1 MSDFNPA
8 YRQTYTPSQIQAY
21 YTRIGL
27 PTSQHSPPDAV
38 SKIANTA
45 SGLQFLTR
53 LQKHQLSSIPFEDL
67 ELHYSSHHTITL
79 DPQHLFHKIVERGM
93 GRGGYCME
101 NNCLFGT
108 VLRSLGYDVVSIGAK
123 VNEAVRAVS
132 ANKGW
137 KGPKYDGW

>member
-1 MSDFNPA
+1 MAEFNPA
-8 YRQTYTPSQIQAY
+8 HRQTYTPSQIQAY

-27 PTSQHSPPDAV
+27 PPSQHIPPDAV

-53 LQKHQLSSIPFEDL
+53 LQKHHLSSIPFENL

-79 DPQHLFHKIVERGM
+79 DPQHLFHKIVERNA

-101 NNCLFGT
+101 NSCLFGT

-123 VNEAVRAVS
+123 VNEAVQPVS
-132 ANKGW
+132 GNKGW